1 MKMCSANIEV
11 CMCSVKTTLYSFSI
25 HAYRTKNTHTKNKQN
40 MCTVTP
46 LIDTN
51 LYIKYHQK
59 VNLSNKKMH
68 IYLFVIVFICLED
81 VAELMV

>member
-1 MKMCSANIEV
+1 
-11 CMCSVKTTLYSFSI
+11 
-25 HAYRTKNTHTKNKQN
+25 